1 MTHSDTVAEILC
13 KIIVQWCAAGGNV
26 TALAFKMYLWGEAGW
41 SSSLNQDNLRSG
53 SREQICLYF
62 KAAPLFVMI
71 RFPKYTNV
79 DSFGEPAS
87 VKRSFFFFPMGSW
100 LLVIFRFGIRRPSWL
115 FIGSWVSGSHSFGNT
130 VCIGIWKCLEKREI
144 SFKTVLSIDKGWR
157 IYPSSCTER
166 YWD

>member
-87 VKRSFFFFPMGSW
+87 VKRSFFFFSNGKLIAS
-100 LLVIFRFGIRRPSWL
+100 
-115 FIGSWVSGSHSFGNT
+115 N
-130 VCIGIWKCLEKREI
+130 I
-144 SFKTVLSIDKGWR
+144 SFWNKKTFLAF
-157 IYPSSCTER
+157 
-166 YWD
+166 YW

>member
-1 MTHSDTVAEILC
+1 
-13 KIIVQWCAAGGNV
+13 
-26 TALAFKMYLWGEAGW
+26 MYLWGEAGW

-71 RFPKYTNV
+71 SFPKYSNV

-87 VKRSFFFFPMGSW
+87 VKPSFFYIYIFFFSMGSW
-100 LLVIFRFGIRRPSWL
+100 LLVIFRFGKRRPWL
-115 FIGSWVSGSHSFGNT
+115 FIGRWVSGSHSFGNT
-130 VCIGIWKCLEKREI
+130 VCIGIWKWLEKREI